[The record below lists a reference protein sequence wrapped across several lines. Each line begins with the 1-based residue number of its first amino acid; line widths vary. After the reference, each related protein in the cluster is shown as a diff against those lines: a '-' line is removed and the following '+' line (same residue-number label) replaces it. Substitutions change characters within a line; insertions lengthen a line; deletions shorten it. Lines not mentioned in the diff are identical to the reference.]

1 MKHVSQA
8 GPRLGFCYQG
18 ASHPSRLL
26 RILLLHKCAHTLG
39 ISKCPGGQLV
49 KYTDLG
55 EDVEIGKLLWLLLIA
70 EGVALGRF
78 GEVLT
83 TCVLV
88 KDLWPAWCYYGFMQI
103 A

>member
-1 MKHVSQA
+1 M
-8 GPRLGFCYQG
+8 
-18 ASHPSRLL
+18 
-26 RILLLHKCAHTLG
+26 
-39 ISKCPGGQLV
+39 